1 MHHIKTKATAYSIM
15 IFSVLIKKYSHQI
28 VLTYRFIIIVVIII
42 TCEITK

>member
-15 IFSVLIKKYSHQI
+15 IISVLINKYSDQI
-28 VLTYRFIIIVVIII
+28 VLIFRFIIIVVIII